1 VNPVDRVVAAWNAAI
16 DRGRSRSSGFDHLW
30 QARERYSSLF
40 GPRLAAAIAYYG
52 FFAAFAIGLLGY
64 SVLGFVLG
72 DNRAVLD
79 TVDGYLQRNLPFLNP
94 GAIQSARNA
103 VAVIGVL
110 GLLFAGIGWVDS
122 MRSSQRAMWGLEQ
135 HPGNVVV
142 RRLVDLGILVGL
154 GVVLGLGLWAS
165 SLLQDLVGLVLREAG
180 MPAGAVNATRT
191 WTGEVLAAALN
202 LLMSAA
208 LLMLV
213 PRVWVSWYR
222 IVVPMVLV
230 GTGLTFLTTLG
241 RLYIAHTERNPAYRV
256 AGTAVGLLLFLN
268 LFSQLLLFGAALAA
282 TGTRGRVRD
291 LGAGPHPVAERDGD
305 ATLG

>member
-1 VNPVDRVVAAWNAAI
+1 MNPIDRVVAAWDAAI
-16 DRGRSRSSGFDHLW
+16 DRGRARSPGFDHVW

-72 DNRAVLD
+72 DNRAVLNA
-79 TVDGYLQRNLPFLNP
+79 VDAYLQRNLPFLNP
-94 GAIQSARNA
+94 AAIQSARNA

-110 GLLFAGIGWVDS
+110 GLLFAGIGWIDS

-135 HPGNVVV
+135 HPGNIVV
-142 RRLVDLGILVGL
+142 RWVVDLGILVGL

-165 SLLQDLVGLVLREAG
+165 NLLQALIGLVLREVG
-180 MPAGAVNATRT
+180 LPAAAVNTTTA

-208 LLMLV
+208 LLTLV

-222 IVVPMVLV
+222 LVVPMVMV

-241 RLYIAHTERNPAYRV
+241 RLYIAHTERNPAYRL

-268 LFSQLLLFGAALAA
+268 LFSQLLLFGSALAA
-282 TGTRGRVRD
+282 TSARGRVRD
-291 LGAGPHPVAERDGD
+291 LAAGAHPVADRDGD
-305 ATLG
+305 ATVG

>member
-1 VNPVDRVVAAWNAAI
+1 MNPVDRVVAVWDGAI
-16 DRGRSRSSGFDHLW
+16 ERGRSRSRGFDHLW
-30 QARERYSSLF
+30 QARERYSSMF

-72 DNRAVLD
+72 DNRVVLNAVD
-79 TVDGYLQRNLPFLNP
+79 DYLRRNLPFLNP
-94 GAIQSARNA
+94 TAIQSARNT
-103 VAVIGVL
+103 VAVIGAL
-110 GLLFAGIGWVDS
+110 GLLFAGIGWIDS
-122 MRSSQRAMWGLEQ
+122 MRSSQRAIWGLEQ

-142 RRLVDLGILVGL
+142 RRLIDLGILLGL
-154 GVVLGLGLWAS
+154 GVVLGLGLWATN
-165 SLLQDLVGLVLREAG
+165 LLQDLLGLVLREVG
-180 MPAGAVNATRT
+180 LPAGAVNVTKD

-222 IVVPMVLV
+222 IVIPMVLV

-282 TGTRGRVRD
+282 TSTRGRIRD
-291 LGAGPHPVAERDGD
+291 LGAAPHPVADNDGD
-305 ATLG
+305 TTLG